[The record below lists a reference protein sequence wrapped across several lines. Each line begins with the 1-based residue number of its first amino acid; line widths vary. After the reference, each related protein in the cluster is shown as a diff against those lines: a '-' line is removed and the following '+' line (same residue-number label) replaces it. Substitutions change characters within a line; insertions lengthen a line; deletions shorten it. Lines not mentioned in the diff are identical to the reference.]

1 MGDAKSFERLLLIV
15 FFSHTH
21 FEGAIFLLL
30 QSRQHTNYFDTVC
43 FFPALSLAHLAIPA
57 FRAIFIANDL
67 TGRYDGACLFFILCD
82 RRSAVGIWTLLFDMS
97 SLRPVERLHISAPH
111 SCLPAQR

>member
-43 FFPALSLAHLAIPA
+43 FFPASPWP
-57 FRAIFIANDL
+57 
-67 TGRYDGACLFFILCD
+67 
-82 RRSAVGIWTLLFDMS
+82 SW
-97 SLRPVERLHISAPH
+97 P
-111 SCLPAQR
+111 